1 MQNIND
7 DLLKQAED
15 LEKQSKNEIK
25 NKNYS
30 TAISLL
36 LNAKDIY
43 TRLGLTGQV
52 GILLKEIVR
61 LKNLE
66 KEEVKPVFLKKEEKK
81 PIFPKKE
88 ETKSIS
94 PTIDITPPK
103 DTKIKMEINGK
114 DVLES
119 KGNQLLEEARYL
131 ALNKE
136 LNESIKIYNEAYDI
150 FKKINHTYECKQILW
165 QINEIKEYQKWG
177 KSRKAEGIQV
187 PVKDI
192 ISLAAAE
199 KRRLWIQKR
208 LKEGNRARSAQSDES
223 KPKTKEKKEIKSYK
237 LFEQRTRKEKLEA
250 EKRTAELKLLKEQQE
265 QRKQIIGE
273 REEKIR
279 KLHEQK
285 QTEDKL
291 QKIAEDFLD
300 KAKKFVQRREY
311 DEAKL
316 NYEKA
321 IEIFTGLGWSSQVK
335 VLKQELW
342 NVDRYKKEYEKKL
355 ESYALSRQ
363 KNEEKFQKRVK
374 TMKSD
379 YIKYQERVVEKMGD
393 LPSEIKAKLEKANLL
408 KEKAAKE
415 ESLNKLGRVLE
426 RYKYILKLYLSIPK
440 ETVDL
445 TEEVSY
451 IKQKISQLEN
461 NI

>member
-7 DLLKQAED
+7 DLLKQAEE

-25 NKNYS
+25 NKNYNA
-30 TAISLL
+30 AISLL

-43 TRLGLTGQV
+43 ARLGLTGQV

-66 KEEVKPVFLKKEEKK
+66 KEEIRPASLRKEESKPVSLKRETLK
-81 PIFPKKE
+81 P
-88 ETKSIS
+88 IS
-94 PTIDITPPK
+94 PTVDITPPI

-131 ALNKE
+131 ALNNE
-136 LNESIKIYNEAYDI
+136 LSESIKLYNEAYDI

-177 KSRKAEGIQV
+177 KSRKPKGIQV

-199 KRRLWIQKR
+199 KRRLWIQEK
-208 LKEGNRARSAQSDES
+208 LQGGNRARSIQIDES
-223 KPKTKEKKEIKSYK
+223 KTVTKEKKSYK
-237 LFEQRTRKEKLEA
+237 LFEQQTKKEKLDE
-250 EKRTAELKLLKEQQE
+250 EKRKAELKLLQEQQE
-265 QRKQIIGE
+265 QRKQIMGE

-285 QTEDKL
+285 QTEDTL
-291 QKIAEDFLD
+291 RKIAEDFLD
-300 KAKKFVQRREY
+300 KATKSVQRREY

-355 ESYALSRQ
+355 ELNVLSKQ
-363 KNEEKFQKRVK
+363 KSEEKFQKRVK
-374 TMKSD
+374 NMKSD
-379 YIKYQERVVEKMGD
+379 YIKYQERVLEQMSAF
-393 LPSEIKAKLEKANLL
+393 PPEIKAKLEKVKLI
-408 KEKAAKE
+408 KEKADKE

-445 TEEVSY
+445 TEEVSN

>member
-1 MQNIND
+1 MHNIND
-7 DLLKQAED
+7 DLLKQAEE
-15 LEKQSKNEIK
+15 LEKQSKNEIR
-25 NKNYS
+25 NKNYNA
-30 TAISLL
+30 AISLL
-36 LNAKDIY
+36 LNAKDVY
-43 TRLGLTGQV
+43 ARLGLTGQV

-66 KEEVKPVFLKKEEKK
+66 KEKPKPVSIKKEEV
-81 PIFPKKE
+81 
-88 ETKSIS
+88 KSII
-94 PTIDITPPK
+94 PTMDITPPI

-131 ALNKE
+131 ALNNE
-136 LNESIKIYNEAYDI
+136 LSESIKIYNEAYDI
-150 FKKINHTYECKQILW
+150 FKKINHAYECKQILW

-177 KSRKAEGIQV
+177 KSRKSKGIQV

-199 KRRLWIQKR
+199 KRRLWIQEQLREGKR
-208 LKEGNRARSAQSDES
+208 AGSVQIDEN
-223 KPKTKEKKEIKSYK
+223 KTKTKENKETKSYK
-237 LFEQRTRKEKLEA
+237 LFEQRTKKEKLDE
-250 EKRTAELKLLKEQQE
+250 EKRKAELKLLQEQQA
-265 QRKQIIGE
+265 QRKQIVGE
-273 REEKIR
+273 REEKLR
-279 KLHEQK
+279 KLREEK
-285 QTEDKL
+285 QTEEKL

-300 KAKKFVQRREY
+300 KATKSAQKREY

-342 NVDRYKKEYEKKL
+342 NLDRYKKEYENKI
-355 ESYALSRQ
+355 EFNQSIRQ
-363 KNEEKFQKRVK
+363 RSEEEFQERVK

-379 YIKYQERVVEKMGD
+379 YLRHQERVLEQKSNFPPEV
-393 LPSEIKAKLEKANLL
+393 KAKLEKVKLI
-408 KEKAAKE
+408 KEKADKE

-445 TEEVSY
+445 TDEVSN

>member
-7 DLLKQAED
+7 DLLKQAEE

-25 NKNYS
+25 NKNYNA
-30 TAISLL
+30 AISSL

-66 KEEVKPVFLKKEEKK
+66 REEIKPASLKREEIRPISIKKKEKK
-81 PIFPKKE
+81 LL
-88 ETKSIS
+88 S
-94 PTIDITPPK
+94 PTIDITPPI
-103 DTKIKMEINGK
+103 DTKLKMEINGK

-131 ALNKE
+131 ALNAE
-136 LNESIKIYNEAYDI
+136 LSESIKIYNEAYDI
-150 FKKINHTYECKQILW
+150 FKKINHIYECKQILW

-177 KSRKAEGIQV
+177 KSGKSKDIQV

-199 KRRLWIQKR
+199 KRRSWIQEK
-208 LKEGNRARSAQSDES
+208 LQEGNQARSFQIDES
-223 KPKTKEKKEIKSYK
+223 KTKTKETKQTKSYK
-237 LFEQRTRKEKLEA
+237 LFEQRTKKEELEEERRK
-250 EKRTAELKLLKEQQE
+250 AELKLLLEQQE
-265 QRKQIIGE
+265 KRKLIIGE
-273 REEKIR
+273 REVKIR
-279 KLHEQK
+279 KLREQK
-285 QTEDKL
+285 QTEETL
-291 QKIAEDFLD
+291 RKIAEDFLD
-300 KAKKFVQRREY
+300 KANKSVQKREY

-316 NYEKA
+316 NYDKA

-355 ESYALSRQ
+355 ELNVLSRQ
-363 KNEEKFQKRVK
+363 KSEEEFQKRVK

-379 YIKYQERVVEKMGD
+379 YIKYQDKVLEQMRDFPPEVKV
-393 LPSEIKAKLEKANLL
+393 KLEKIKLIR
-408 KEKAAKE
+408 EKADRE
-415 ESLNKLGRVLE
+415 EGLNKLVRALE

-445 TEEVSY
+445 ADEVSNV
-451 IKQKISQLEN
+451 KQKIAQLEN
-461 NI
+461 KI

>member
-1 MQNIND
+1 MQNIKD
-7 DLLKQAED
+7 DLLKQAEE
-15 LEKQSKNEIK
+15 LEKESKNEIK
-25 NKNYS
+25 NKKYNA
-30 TAISLL
+30 AISLL

-43 TRLGLTGQV
+43 ARLGLTGQV

-66 KEEVKPVFLKKEEKK
+66 KEEPKPASLKKEELK
-81 PIFPKKE
+81 PIVLKKE
-88 ETKSIS
+88 ELKSTS
-94 PTIDITPPK
+94 PTIDITPPI
-103 DTKIKMEINGK
+103 DTKIIMEINGK

-119 KGNQLLEEARYL
+119 KGTQLLEEARYL
-131 ALNKE
+131 ALNNE

-177 KSRKAEGIQV
+177 KSRKAKGIQV

-199 KRRLWIQKR
+199 KRRLWIQNQLQK
-208 LKEGNRARSAQSDES
+208 GNRAGSVQTDES
-223 KPKTKEKKEIKSYK
+223 KTKAKEKKETKSYK
-237 LFEQRTRKEKLEA
+237 LFEQRIKKEKLE
-250 EKRTAELKLLKEQQE
+250 EERRTAELKLLKEQQE
-265 QRKQIIGE
+265 QRKQITGE

-279 KLHEQK
+279 KLREQK
-285 QTEDKL
+285 QTEDTL
-291 QKIAEDFLD
+291 RKIAEDFLD
-300 KAKKFVQRREY
+300 IAKKSVQRRVY

-342 NVDRYKKEYEKKL
+342 NVDRYKKEHEEKV

-363 KNEEKFQKRVK
+363 KSEEEFQKRVK

-379 YIKYQERVVEKMGD
+379 YIKYQDRVVEQMRD
-393 LPSEIKAKLEKANLL
+393 LPSEVKAKLEKIDLL

-440 ETVDL
+440 ETIDL
-445 TEEVSY
+445 TDEVSN

>member
-1 MQNIND
+1 MQNIKD
-7 DLLKQAED
+7 DLLKQAEE
-15 LEKQSKNEIK
+15 LEKESKNEIK
-25 NKNYS
+25 NKKYNA
-30 TAISLL
+30 AISLL

-43 TRLGLTGQV
+43 ARLGLTGQV

-66 KEEVKPVFLKKEEKK
+66 KEEPKPASLKKEELK
-81 PIFPKKE
+81 PIVLKKE
-88 ETKSIS
+88 ELKSTS
-94 PTIDITPPK
+94 PTIDITPPI
-103 DTKIKMEINGK
+103 DTKIIMEINGK

-119 KGNQLLEEARYL
+119 KGTQLLEEARYL
-131 ALNKE
+131 ALNNE

-177 KSRKAEGIQV
+177 KSRKSNGIQV

-199 KRRLWIQKR
+199 KRRLWIQEQ
-208 LKEGNRARSAQSDES
+208 LQEGNRARSVQIDES
-223 KPKTKEKKEIKSYK
+223 KTKTKEKKSYK
-237 LFEQRTRKEKLEA
+237 IFEQRTKKEKLEE
-250 EKRTAELKLLKEQQE
+250 EKRKAELKLLQEQQE
-265 QRKQIIGE
+265 QKKQIMGE

-279 KLHEQK
+279 KFREQK
-285 QTEDKL
+285 QTEETL

-300 KAKKFVQRREY
+300 KATKSVQKREY

-335 VLKQELW
+335 VLRQELW
-342 NVDRYKKEYEKKL
+342 NVDRYKKEYEEKL
-355 ESYALSRQ
+355 KFNLSVRQ
-363 KNEEKFQKRVK
+363 RSEEEFQKRVK

-379 YIKYQERVVEKMGD
+379 YMKYQERVLEQMNDFPPEVKT
-393 LPSEIKAKLEKANLL
+393 KLEKAQLI
-408 KEKAAKE
+408 KEKADKE

-440 ETVDL
+440 EIVDL
-445 TEEVSY
+445 TDEVSN

>member
-7 DLLKQAED
+7 DLLKQAEE

-25 NKNYS
+25 NKNLNA
-30 TAISLL
+30 AISLL

-43 TRLGLTGQV
+43 ARLGLTGQV

-66 KEEVKPVFLKKEEKK
+66 KEEPKPFSLKKEEIKPIFLKKEEM
-81 PIFPKKE
+81 
-88 ETKSIS
+88 KSIS
-94 PTIDITPPK
+94 PTINISPPI

-131 ALNKE
+131 ALNNE
-136 LNESIKIYNEAYDI
+136 LSESIKIYNEAYDI

-177 KSRKAEGIQV
+177 KSRKSKGIQV

-199 KRRLWIQKR
+199 KRRLWIQEQ
-208 LKEGNRARSAQSDES
+208 LQEGNRARSVQIDES
-223 KPKTKEKKEIKSYK
+223 KTKTKQKKSYK
-237 LFEQRTRKEKLEA
+237 IFEQRSKKEKLDE
-250 EKRTAELKLLKEQQE
+250 EKRKAELKLLQERQE
-265 QRKQIIGE
+265 QRKQIMGE
-273 REEKIR
+273 REEKII
-279 KLHEQK
+279 KLREQK
-285 QTEDKL
+285 QTEETL
-291 QKIAEDFLD
+291 QKIAEEFLD
-300 KAKKFVQRREY
+300 KATKSVQKREY

-335 VLKQELW
+335 VLRQELW

-355 ESYALSRQ
+355 EFNLSVRQ
-363 KNEEKFQKRVK
+363 RSEEEFQKRVK

-379 YIKYQERVVEKMGD
+379 YIKYQERVLEQMSDFPPEV
-393 LPSEIKAKLEKANLL
+393 KAKLEKAQLI
-408 KEKAAKE
+408 KEKADKE

-445 TEEVSY
+445 TDEVSN

>member
-7 DLLKQAED
+7 DLLKQAEE

-25 NKNYS
+25 NKNYNA
-30 TAISLL
+30 AISLL

-43 TRLGLTGQV
+43 ARLGLTGQV

-66 KEEVKPVFLKKEEKK
+66 KEELKPVSLKKEELK
-81 PIFPKKE
+81 PISLKKE
-88 ETKSIS
+88 EIKSIS
-94 PTIDITPPK
+94 PTIDITPPI

-131 ALNKE
+131 ALNNE
-136 LNESIKIYNEAYDI
+136 LSESIKIYNEAYDI

-177 KSRKAEGIQV
+177 KSRKSKGIQV

-199 KRRLWIQKR
+199 KRRLWIQEQ
-208 LKEGNRARSAQSDES
+208 LQEGNRARSIKIDES
-223 KPKTKEKKEIKSYK
+223 KTKTKEKKETKSYK
-237 LFEQRTRKEKLEA
+237 LFEQRAKKEKLDE
-250 EKRTAELKLLKEQQE
+250 EKRKAELKLLQEQQE
-265 QRKQIIGE
+265 QRKQIMGE

-279 KLHEQK
+279 KLREQK
-285 QTEDKL
+285 QTEDTL
-291 QKIAEDFLD
+291 RKIAEDFLD
-300 KAKKFVQRREY
+300 KATKSVQKREY

-335 VLKQELW
+335 VLRQELW

-355 ESYALSRQ
+355 EFNLSARQ
-363 KNEEKFQKRVK
+363 RSEEEFQKRVK
-374 TMKSD
+374 TMKSG
-379 YIKYQERVVEKMGD
+379 YIKYQERVLEQRSDFPPEV
-393 LPSEIKAKLEKANLL
+393 KAKLEKAKLI
-408 KEKAAKE
+408 KEKADKE

-445 TEEVSY
+445 TGEVSN

>member
-7 DLLKQAED
+7 DLFKQAEE

-25 NKNYS
+25 NKNYNA
-30 TAISLL
+30 AISLL

-66 KEEVKPVFLKKEEKK
+66 KEELKPVSLKKEEIK
-81 PIFPKKE
+81 PISIKKE
-88 ETKSIS
+88 EIKSIS
-94 PTIDITPPK
+94 PTIDITPPI
-103 DTKIKMEINGK
+103 DTKIIMEINSK

-131 ALNKE
+131 ALNSE
-136 LNESIKIYNEAYDI
+136 LSESIKIYNEAYDI

-177 KSRKAEGIQV
+177 KSRKSKGIQV

-199 KRRLWIQKR
+199 KRRLWIQEQ
-208 LKEGNRARSAQSDES
+208 LQEGNRARSVQIDET
-223 KPKTKEKKEIKSYK
+223 KTKTKEKKEAKSYK
-237 LFEQRTRKEKLEA
+237 LFEQQTKKEKLDE
-250 EKRTAELKLLKEQQE
+250 EKRKAELKLLQEQQE
-265 QRKQIIGE
+265 QRTQIMGE

-279 KLHEQK
+279 KLREQK
-285 QTEDKL
+285 QTEETL
-291 QKIAEDFLD
+291 RKIAEEFLD
-300 KAKKFVQRREY
+300 KATKSVQKREY

-335 VLKQELW
+335 VLRQELW
-342 NVDRYKKEYEKKL
+342 NLDRYKKEYEKKL
-355 ESYALSRQ
+355 EFNISARQ
-363 KNEEKFQKRVK
+363 RSEEEFQKRVK

-379 YIKYQERVVEKMGD
+379 YIKYQERALEQMSDFPPEV
-393 LPSEIKAKLEKANLL
+393 KAKLEKVKLI
-408 KEKAAKE
+408 KEKADKE
-415 ESLNKLGRVLE
+415 ESLNKLERVLE

-445 TEEVSY
+445 TDEVSN

>member
-7 DLLKQAED
+7 DLLKQAEE

-25 NKNYS
+25 NKNYNA
-30 TAISLL
+30 AISSL

-66 KEEVKPVFLKKEEKK
+66 KEEIKPASSKKEEIK
-81 PIFPKKE
+81 PISLKKKE
-88 ETKSIS
+88 KKLLS
-94 PTIDITPPK
+94 PTIDITPPI
-103 DTKIKMEINGK
+103 DTKLKMEINGK

-131 ALNKE
+131 ALNAE
-136 LNESIKIYNEAYDI
+136 LSESIKIYNEAYDI
-150 FKKINHTYECKQILW
+150 FKKINHIYECKQILW

-177 KSRKAEGIQV
+177 KSGKSKDIQV

-199 KRRLWIQKR
+199 KRRSWIQEQ
-208 LKEGNRARSAQSDES
+208 LQEGNRARSVQIDES
-223 KPKTKEKKEIKSYK
+223 KTKTKETKQTKSYK
-237 LFEQRTRKEKLEA
+237 LFEQRTKKEELE
-250 EKRTAELKLLKEQQE
+250 EKRRKAELKLLLEQQE
-265 QRKQIIGE
+265 QRKLIMGE
-273 REEKIR
+273 REVKIR
-279 KLHEQK
+279 KLREEK
-285 QTEDKL
+285 QTEETL
-291 QKIAEDFLD
+291 RKIAEDFLD
-300 KAKKFVQRREY
+300 KANKSVQKREY

-355 ESYALSRQ
+355 ELNVLSRQ
-363 KNEEKFQKRVK
+363 KSEEEFQKRVK

-379 YIKYQERVVEKMGD
+379 YIKYQDKVLEQMRDFPPEVKV
-393 LPSEIKAKLEKANLL
+393 KLEKIKLIR
-408 KEKAAKE
+408 EKADRE
-415 ESLNKLGRVLE
+415 EGRNKLVRALE

-440 ETVDL
+440 ETFDL
-445 TEEVSY
+445 ADEVSNV
-451 IKQKISQLEN
+451 KQKIAQLEN
-461 NI
+461 KI

>member
-1 MQNIND
+1 MQNIDD
-7 DLLKQAED
+7 DLLKQAEN

-25 NKNYS
+25 NKNYNV
-30 TAISLL
+30 AISCL

-61 LKNLE
+61 LKNLA
-66 KEEVKPVFLKKEEKK
+66 KEEARPVFLKKEEIK
-81 PIFPKKE
+81 PNFPKKE
-88 ETKSIS
+88 EIKSRS

-103 DTKIKMEINGK
+103 DTEIKMEINGK

-119 KGNQLLEEARYL
+119 KGNRLLEEARYL
-131 ALNKE
+131 ALNDE
-136 LNESIKIYNEAYDI
+136 LSESIKMYNEAYDI

-177 KSRKAEGIQV
+177 KSRKAKGIQV

-199 KRRLWIQKR
+199 KRRLLIQKQ
-208 LKEGNRARSAQSDES
+208 LQDGKRARSVQTDEIET
-223 KPKTKEKKEIKSYK
+223 KLKEKKVAKSYK
-237 LFEQRTRKEKLEA
+237 LFEQRTKKEKLEE
-250 EKRTAELKLLKEQQE
+250 EKRTTELKLLKEQQE
-265 QRKQIIGE
+265 QRKQIMGE

-279 KLHEQK
+279 KLREQK
-285 QTEDKL
+285 QAEDTL
-291 QKIAEDFLD
+291 QKIAEEFLD
-300 KAKKFVQRREY
+300 IAKKCVQKGEY

-342 NVDRYKKEYEKKL
+342 NVDRYKKEHEKKF
-355 ESYALSRQ
+355 ESYILSRQ
-363 KNEEKFQKRVK
+363 KSEEEFQKRVK
-374 TMKSD
+374 TIKKD
-379 YIKYQERVVEKMGD
+379 YIKYQERVVERMGN
-393 LPSEIKAKLEKANLL
+393 LPPEVKAKLEKINLI
-408 KEKAAKE
+408 KEKAARE

-445 TEEVSY
+445 KDEVSHV
-451 IKQKISQLEN
+451 KQKISQLEN